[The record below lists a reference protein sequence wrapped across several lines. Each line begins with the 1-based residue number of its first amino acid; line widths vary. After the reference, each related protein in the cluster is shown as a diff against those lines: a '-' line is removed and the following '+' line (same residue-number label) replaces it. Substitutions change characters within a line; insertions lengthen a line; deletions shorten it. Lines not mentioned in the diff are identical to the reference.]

1 MTFNDS
7 IKVLILSKQD
17 TLSRSRLRK
26 SLVED
31 YQLTFI
37 SDMGQ
42 VEESIKA
49 LKPDVFIHDWDFS
62 IDKKNRRFHFKIAQ
76 STGSVFDG
84 ISRIVMVPRLTSI
97 MISFANEAFIDKVI
111 DYSSAKLN
119 LSMVLNGVLTNSEHK
134 IVNDIFRASKY
145 SGKHYDQNEVDLMV
159 ESAFINYPHN
169 INVQIEMANLYIRK
183 NQLDEASELITP
195 IVTSDPQNLR
205 AVNVLSRILMK
216 RGMWKQASSILSK
229 ADKLSPNNPE
239 RLILLG
245 DAFYGNGDL
254 DKSFE
259 YYDKAVN
266 EDQGLSKKVV
276 ATKSEILV
284 GEGNIE
290 GALQI
295 IQSGASED
303 EAASLFNNAAVTA
316 VRNNRF
322 DDAIRLY
329 DLALKALQSDN
340 LKHAIYFNLGLCY
353 MKKNH
358 KSLALES
365 VTKALSLNL
374 IMQKL
379 NEYMNLLEN

>member
-1 MTFNDS
+1 
-7 IKVLILSKQD
+7 
-17 TLSRSRLRK
+17 
-26 SLVED
+26 
-31 YQLTFI
+31 
-37 SDMGQ
+37 
-42 VEESIKA
+42 
-49 LKPDVFIHDWDFS
+49 
-62 IDKKNRRFHFKIAQ
+62 
-76 STGSVFDG
+76 
-84 ISRIVMVPRLTSI
+84 
-97 MISFANEAFIDKVI
+97 
-111 DYSSAKLN
+111 
-119 LSMVLNGVLTNSEHK
+119 
-134 IVNDIFRASKY
+134 
-145 SGKHYDQNEVDLMV
+145 
-159 ESAFINYPHN
+159 
-169 INVQIEMANLYIRK
+169 MANLYIRK

-205 AVNVLSRILMK
+205 AVNVLSRVLMK

-290 GALQI
+290 RGALQI

-329 DLALKALQSDN
+329 DLALKALQSIN

-365 VTKALSLNL
+365 VTKALTLKPDYAKAQRVYESIRKLTGTD
-374 IMQKL
+374 MQSVW
-379 NEYMNLLEN
+379 